1 MDSILEQ
8 IPEALAREISA
19 LGLRH
24 DGDTLWVGLPSS
36 IDDAG
41 RESTRQQLQNRLGTK
56 IGQVPVEDALLQEVL
71 DTVYAVKA
79 SDEFTPRTVAS
90 GDSEGP
96 IADLVNEILD
106 RAVRLRAS
114 DIHVEPTESELV
126 IRARVDG
133 QLETIVRMPGNLAAS
148 FISRLKVLAKIN
160 IVERRRPQDGQF
172 SIQIDDRQIDCRL
185 ATVATLYGEKAVMRL
200 LDTRKALTDLS
211 GLGLAESQLKRI
223 RRMVH
228 AQHGL
233 VVTAGPTGSG
243 KTTTLHSALHDLD
256 VAKLNVST
264 IEDPVEYV
272 MKGINHI
279 PVVEELGI
287 GFATQLRALLR
298 QDPDVILVGE
308 TRDSETARI
317 SVQAAL
323 SGRLVITSL
332 HATDA
337 LATIYRLF
345 QMDIEPY
352 LVAASLRGV
361 IAQRLVRKVCEYC
374 AEDYKPS
381 KEELLTLAGIDL
393 PAKFKL
399 RRGQG
404 CSVCRHSGY
413 RDRVGV
419 YQVFEVS
426 DNMREMISRRPDPYD
441 LASLADTEGLKS
453 LETEAYILAV
463 AGMTTVQEA
472 TRLVTKDVH

>member
-1 MDSILEQ
+1 MIRL
-8 IPEALAREISA
+8 
-19 LGLRH
+19 H
-24 DGDTLWVGLPSS
+24 GDL
-36 IDDAG
+36 
-41 RESTRQQLQNRLGTK
+41 TRLQTEPL
-56 IGQVPVEDALLQEVL
+56 QQEVL
-71 DTVYAVKA
+71 EQVLMAVMTSVQQSQFQQSHECDFSIDVCDVSRFRVNVFQQARGVAAVFRVISHQIPSLQALHA
-79 SDEFTPRTVAS
+79 SNVF
-90 GDSEGP
+90 
-96 IADLVNEILD
+96 
-106 RAVRLRAS
+106 
-114 DIHVEPTESELV
+114 SEL
-126 IRARVDG
+126 IRAAR
-133 QLETIVRMPGNLAAS
+133 
-148 FISRLKVLAKIN
+148 
-160 IVERRRPQDGQF
+160 
-172 SIQIDDRQIDCRL
+172 
-185 ATVATLYGEKAVMRL
+185 
-200 LDTRKALTDLS
+200 
-211 GLGLAESQLKRI
+211 
-223 RRMVH
+223 
-228 AQHGL
+228 GL
-233 VVTAGPTGSG
+233 VLVTGPTGSG
-243 KTTTLHSALHDLD
+243 KSTTLATMMQM
-256 VAKLNVST
+256 LNQTQNKHMVT
-264 IEDPVEYV
+264 IEDPIEFVHAPNQCLIQQREV
-272 MKGINHI
+272 GTHTLN
-279 PVVEELGI
+279 
-287 GFATQLRALLR
+287 FANALRAALR
-298 QDPDVILVGE
+298 EDPDVILVGE

-374 AEDYKPS
+374 AEEYKPS

-441 LASLADTEGLKS
+441 LANLANTEGLKS

-472 TRLVTKDVH
+472 TRLVTKDVQ